1 MDVVASEAVLD
12 AMEVVGQVIKE
23 VVEVVGEAAV
33 EVALLVAVEVDG
45 EVVEG
50 ISQDKDIVEEDNQD
64 MDQELE
70 LMDIVV
76 AAEIIIIT
84 IVII

>member
-1 MDVVASEAVLD
+1 MDVVASEAVLE

>member
-1 MDVVASEAVLD
+1 MDVVASEAVLE

-33 EVALLVAVEVDG
+33 EVALLVAVQVDG
-45 EVVEG
+45 EVKEG